1 MSDTRCSKN
10 GGEQHLSQV
19 ETADSAQF
27 CSIEEMQAT
36 SIAQGWSVTYRQLQ
50 AGKLLASSYSGA
62 CGEITLADQFVS
74 LQTEAVGTTP
84 DAHITV
90 LVPITSASLWVN
102 GRNYD
107 RHSVLCLPSGAEM
120 HGVAR
125 ENHRALSMHVP
136 ITLLQ
141 MAGLDTCDAW
151 TRLIGGESAY
161 VEPVGAS
168 GAALKLLMHAT
179 IHEPLPASEQP
190 DRARKL
196 LIRLNSI
203 VGVSIESQSHARTDS
218 ARETYRVIDRS
229 REFIEAHLFESIS
242 LGEVCRYTATSLS
255 KLERTFRHEL
265 QMSPCQYILVRRL
278 FAVNKA
284 LKRTSSCSTQISTV
298 AMDHGFSHL
307 GRFASSYRSHFGE
320 LPRDTL
326 RSN

>member
-1 MSDTRCSKN
+1 
-10 GGEQHLSQV
+10 
-19 ETADSAQF
+19 
-27 CSIEEMQAT
+27 
-36 SIAQGWSVTYRQLQ
+36 
-50 AGKLLASSYSGA
+50 
-62 CGEITLADQFVS
+62 
-74 LQTEAVGTTP
+74 
-84 DAHITV
+84 
-90 LVPITSASLWVN
+90 
-102 GRNYD
+102 
-107 RHSVLCLPSGAEM
+107 
-120 HGVAR
+120 
-125 ENHRALSMHVP
+125 
-136 ITLLQ
+136 

-218 ARETYRVIDRS
+218 AREAYRVIDRS

-255 KLERTFRHEL
+255 KLERTFRNEM
-265 QMSPCQYILVRRL
+265 QMSPSQYVLVRRL
-278 FAVNKA
+278 IAANKA
-284 LKRTSSCSTQISTV
+284 LKQNGSDNAHVTQV
-298 AMDHGFSHL
+298 AMEHGFNHL
-307 GRFASSYRSHFGE
+307 GRFARSYRSHFGE
-320 LPRDTL
+320 LPSNTL